1 MEEQAEYE
9 TGNTKD
15 VIVFTCPNPECGVP
29 LGVFLTL
36 PNGQQWLQV
45 GGIIMRN
52 FNGSCSKCGTHIYW
66 SVADRM
72 LEKLIKYMIRMQQ
85 SQV

>member
-1 MEEQAEYE
+1 MEERVKYE
-9 TGNTKD
+9 TPNTED
-15 VIVFTCPNPECGVP
+15 VTIFTCPNPECNVP

-36 PNGQQWLQV
+36 PNGQQWLEV

-52 FNGSCSKCGTHIYW
+52 FNGSCSKCGTHISW

-72 LEKLIKYMIRMQQ
+72 LEKMIKYVIKLK
-85 SQV
+85 